1 MKAISETIIGR
12 RVKKIE
18 VKLRL
23 RRTEE
28 WEHWSSAP
36 AGRGSGAS
44 GCESEQGASAP
55 LNEVHK
61 LLLLRHH
68 QEGIQL
74 LHTYV

>member
-1 MKAISETIIGR
+1 MNAISETIIGR
-12 RVKKIE
+12 SMKKIE

-36 AGRGSGAS
+36 AGRGLSAS
-44 GCESEQGASAP
+44 GSESEQGASAS

-61 LLLLRHH
+61 LLLVRYH

-74 LHTYV
+74 LRTYV